1 MILILPAKMSALR
14 GSTCLFKRI
23 LFKGTIPKSD
33 FYINRRTIS
42 SLKYLY
48 RPVSVR
54 PPIGVCACVF
64 FRRSNERWIHI
75 KNVLYNESV
84 TSDSKA
90 NSEKEDT
97 KKSKWKKYG
106 EYFMWFT
113 LASFSVCLLYTSDA
127 ADDMQCVDLGGRRII
142 KRGGSAVSSW
152 SCW

>member
-1 MILILPAKMSALR
+1 MVLLTYFVMILILPAKMSALR

-113 LASFSVCLLYTSDA
+113 LASFSVGALYSGY
-127 ADDMQCVDLGGRRII
+127 VLGKLVVVLAI
-142 KRGGSAVSSW
+142 
-152 SCW
+152 